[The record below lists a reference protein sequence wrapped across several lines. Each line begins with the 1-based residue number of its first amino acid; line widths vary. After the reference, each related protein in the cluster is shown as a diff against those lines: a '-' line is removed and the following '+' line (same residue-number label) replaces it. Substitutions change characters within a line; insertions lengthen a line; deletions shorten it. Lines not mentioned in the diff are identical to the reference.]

1 MDSLPEIDPPLN
13 EIKISSEIKPQ
24 SPEPEVEECCEDN
37 QIKEIVES
45 LGLDYEKIA
54 QIKSAPH
61 IFPPSDC
68 LHCKLTEKVKSL
80 KQGIDKL
87 SLELETTEEILK
99 AKKSQNK
106 DIKGIIE
113 TLESIANTESS
124 FEGTATKTCSCSTG
138 CQVM

>member
-1 MDSLPEIDPPLN
+1 MENILNN
-13 EIKISSEIKPQ
+13 EITEVKLNKDLKPQ

-37 QIKEIVES
+37 QIKEIIES
-45 LGLDYEKIA
+45 LGLDFEQVA
-54 QIKSAPH
+54 LLKSVTHVPH
-61 IFPPSDC
+61 VPDC

-87 SLELETTEEILK
+87 NLELETTEEILK

-124 FEGTATKTCSCSTG
+124 LDKSIEKTCSCNTG
-138 CQVM
+138 CLVI